1 MLVSLRKERMAKTE
15 KAPNSTIAEIV
26 SLDRASDEYAKV
38 RARRDELSLQAVSTE
53 REAIELAHELRR
65 LSLSEDTWHNPID
78 RAAEARVSDLIGDVV
93 PSVAKSAE
101 KSDDFLLKR
110 EALNAKQRD
119 LHDFKQAIDALDA
132 RLRVLHGQASAAVC
146 EKIGP
151 LVRERIAAVA
161 RSLIAASEAQ
171 RAYDELADM
180 LNNENVW
187 WSQLAHP
194 PVFLDSPR
202 DRCGRVAYYLREAV
216 EKGAIGAEEIPEALR

>member
-1 MLVSLRKERMAKTE
+1 MARVETTNDL
-15 KAPNSTIAEIV
+15 AIAESV
-26 SLDRASDEYAKV
+26 SLDRANPEYARV
-38 RARRDELSLQAVSTE
+38 RARRDELQGMAVAVE
-53 REAIELAHELRR
+53 REVIEITRALHS
-65 LSLSEDTWHNPID
+65 LSLSEETRHNPID
-78 RAAEARVSDLIGDVV
+78 RAAEARVSDLIGDVA
-93 PSVAKSAE
+93 PSAV

-110 EALNAKQRD
+110 EALNTKQRD
-119 LHDFKQAIDALDA
+119 LGDLKQAIDALNA
-132 RLRVLHGQASAAVC
+132 RLRVLHGQASAAVR

-151 LVRERIAAVA
+151 LIRVRIAAIA

-180 LNNENVW
+180 LNGENVW
-187 WSQLAHP
+187 WSDLAHP

>member
-1 MLVSLRKERMAKTE
+1 MAKTE
-15 KAPNSTIAEIV
+15 MATNTTIAEMV
-26 SLDRASDEYAKV
+26 SLDRASDEFAQV
-38 RARRDELSLQAVSTE
+38 RARRDDLSLQAVSIEQETV
-53 REAIELAHELRR
+53 ELARELRR
-65 LSLSEDTWHNPID
+65 LSLSEETRHNPID

-93 PSVAKSAE
+93 PSAVKSAA

-119 LHDFKQAIDALDA
+119 LDDLKRAIDALDA
-132 RLRVLHGQASAAVC
+132 RLRVLHGHASAVVC
-146 EKIGP
+146 EKVAP

-161 RSLIAASEAQ
+161 RSLIAASAAQ
-171 RAYDELADM
+171 QAYDELADV
-180 LNNENVW
+180 LNSENVW

-202 DRCGRVAYYLREAV
+202 DRYGRVAHYLRAAV